1 MVCKATF
8 GDPVSKGE
16 YWYTPTQTGKGQTI
30 LRMKEVLMVDIQL
43 MKIIEKLSYQRGIK
57 DIYELIEEITRR
69 DQFDEE
75 FDINSNERLI
85 FNNETEVNKGSL
97 RVYITNLIR
106 GCK

>member
-1 MVCKATF
+1 MVCEATF
-8 GDPVSKGE
+8 GDSVSKGE

-57 DIYELIEEITRR
+57 DIYEVIDEITRR

-97 RVYITNLIR
+97 RVYITN
-106 GCK
+106 